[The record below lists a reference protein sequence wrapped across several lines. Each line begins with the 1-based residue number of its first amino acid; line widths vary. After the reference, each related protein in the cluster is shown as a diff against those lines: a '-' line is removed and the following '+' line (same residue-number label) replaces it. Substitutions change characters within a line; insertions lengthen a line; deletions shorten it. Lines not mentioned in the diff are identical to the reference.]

1 MLIGSADDNFVPTVE
16 EKPADRIGEIGD
28 RKTYAVTTEQLV
40 TDAVTTNEMTWATHD
55 EFVEIYE
62 EDTSSNNS
70 IIIIVASGV
79 IAVCAIIIIQL
90 LRKK

>member
-1 MLIGSADDNFVPTVE
+1 MKKALSLLLAVAMLASMCTVSAWAEDEIFLDIPVIE
-16 EKPADRIGEIGD
+16 E
-28 RKTYAVTTEQLV
+28 VTE
-40 TDAVTTNEMTWATHD
+40 

-79 IAVCAIIIIQL
+79 IAVCAIIIPCRRGKCSIFG
-90 LRKK
+90 